1 MMREDDDHESL
12 TLRRA
17 LRAPEFWLLLVAS
30 VTATVGVAWWVT
42 VPLVVA
48 GLSIVSMPKYVAL
61 WPLDAGM
68 VIAGAA
74 ATTSDAERLASEG
87 SAKLAVVDVKLQDGM
102 AFDLI
107 DHLHDL
113 GVSVVVVSGFSNFST
128 PLGKAAAVLQKP
140 FAGQE
145 LLGALARV
153 C

>member
-1 MMREDDDHESL
+1 M
-12 TLRRA
+12 A
-17 LRAPEFWLLLVAS
+17 
-30 VTATVGVAWWVT
+30 
-42 VPLVVA
+42 
-48 GLSIVSMPKYVAL
+48 VS
-61 WPLDAGM
+61 
-68 VIAGAA
+68 
-74 ATTSDAERLASEG
+74 ATTADAERLASEG
-87 SAKLAVVDVKLQDGM
+87 AAKLAVVDVKLQDGM

>member
-1 MMREDDDHESL
+1 VSVLIVEDSWHIATAVQSL
-12 TLRRA
+12 L
-17 LRAPEFWLLLVAS
+17 E
-30 VTATVGVAWWVT
+30 
-42 VPLVVA
+42 
-48 GLSIVSMPKYVAL
+48 
-61 WPLDAGM
+61 DAGM

-74 ATTSDAERLASEG
+74 ATTTDAERLASEG

-113 GVSVVVVSGFSNFST
+113 GVSVVVVSGFSSFST
-128 PLGKAAAVLQKP
+128 PLGRTAAVLQKP

-153 C
+153 LIADQSGHVPKSSQWRSIRASRSN